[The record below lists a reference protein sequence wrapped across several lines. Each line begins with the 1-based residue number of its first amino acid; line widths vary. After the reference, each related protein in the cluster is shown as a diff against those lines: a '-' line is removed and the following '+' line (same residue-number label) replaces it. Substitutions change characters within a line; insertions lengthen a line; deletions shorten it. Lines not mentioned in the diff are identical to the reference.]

1 MAWFR
6 QVRDKDRLLR
16 AVRVDGG
23 VTTVRMTAEK
33 FSRPGY
39 RYHAR
44 VRTRTWLVWA
54 SLLFITLCAIS
65 ILRGQ
70 SMIADG
76 RRVWWLGD
84 DMMISMSYARSFAH
98 GDGLVW
104 YPGTPRVEGYS
115 NLGWTL
121 VMVAIHLLPL
131 SSSLTSLPVMVLNI
145 VLGVVVLALTA
156 RLSRVLAPDAV
167 FAAPATLL
175 ALLISADLGSWAV
188 NGWEFTLQ
196 TALFIWLVLRVLS
209 EARTDQPRP
218 LTFLLAGALGILR
231 VDGILWSMSVVVL
244 ALILSRQR
252 RKVLLWSLLTFLF
265 PLAQVLFRLRYYGFP
280 LPNTYYLKLTGW
292 SLVDRVYP
300 ALVGFYHF
308 LRPYGLILLAATWGA
323 WVSRDRAA
331 RALWLLGVPCFLY
344 TLYAGGDP
352 FGIRYFLP
360 WLPILFALA
369 FLAPHWTGWRLP
381 ARRYLFSLAVLVIS
395 VGVLAP
401 FRFWMS
407 DPLAMNLVRSGLFL
421 REAAAPEATIAVF
434 RAGIVPYYSELRAV
448 DLLGK
453 SDPVI
458 AHEPIQ
464 PHRIKSGHNKFDFD
478 YSLGQLQP
486 DLVMPVAYPNKQSD
500 RAEIER
506 KAQDDWHSWAYAIY
520 LNDVFSA
527 QYAGSIALMGN
538 QAVFVR
544 ADSPAQSRLMRGAC
558 SQVTQ
563 ANLSDLGLR
572 QICRVFD

>member
-6 QVRDKDRLLR
+6 QVRNKVRPRGQAVISRL
-16 AVRVDGG
+16 
-23 VTTVRMTAEK
+23 
-33 FSRPGY
+33 
-39 RYHAR
+39 AR

-70 SMIADG
+70 SMIVDG
-76 RRVWWLGD
+76 HRVWWLSD
-84 DMMISMSYARSFAH
+84 DMMVSMNYARSFAH
-98 GDGLVW
+98 GAGLVW
-104 YPGTPRVEGYS
+104 YPGAPRVEGYS

-121 VMVAIHLLPL
+121 VMVAVHLLPL
-131 SSSLTSLPVMVLNI
+131 SSSLTSLLIMVLNV
-145 VLGVVVLALTA
+145 VLGVAVLALTA
-156 RLSRVLAPDAV
+156 RLSRVLAPNAV
-167 FAAPATLL
+167 FAVPATLL
-175 ALLISADLGSWAV
+175 ALLINADLGSWAV
-188 NGWEFTLQ
+188 NGWEFAFQ
-196 TALFIWLVLRVLS
+196 TALFLWLVLRVLS
-209 EARTDQPRP
+209 EARSHRPRP
-218 LTFLLAGALGILR
+218 LTFLLAGALGVIR
-231 VDGILWSMSVVVL
+231 VDGMLWSMSVVVL
-244 ALILSRQR
+244 ALILNRER
-252 RKVLLWSLLTFLF
+252 RKVLLWSLLTFFF

-292 SLVDRVYP
+292 SMADRVYP

-323 WVSRDRAA
+323 WISRDRVA

-360 WLPILFALA
+360 WLPIMFALA
-369 FLAPHWTGWRLP
+369 FLAPHWTGWRMP
-381 ARRYLFSLAVLVIS
+381 SWRYLLSLAVLVIS

-401 FRFWMS
+401 FRFWKS
-407 DPLAMNLVRSGLFL
+407 DPYTMNLVRSGVFF
-421 REAAAPEATIAVF
+421 REAAAPEDTIAVF
-434 RAGIVPYYSELRAV
+434 TAGIVPYYSELPAV

-453 SDPVI
+453 NDPVI

-464 PHRIKSGHNKFDFD
+464 SHRIKSGHNKFDFD
-478 YSLGQLQP
+478 YSLGQWQP
-486 DLVMPVAYPNKQSD
+486 DLVMPVVYPNKQSD
-500 RAEIER
+500 RTELER
-506 KAQDDWHSWAYAIY
+506 KAQDEWHGWAHAIY

-527 QYAGSIALMGN
+527 QYAGSMVLMGN

-563 ANLSDLGLR
+563 ANLRDLGFR
-572 QICRVFD
+572 QLCRVFD

>member
-1 MAWFR
+1 MAVFR
-6 QVRDKDRLLR
+6 QVRDRVRPRGQAVISRL
-16 AVRVDGG
+16 
-23 VTTVRMTAEK
+23 
-33 FSRPGY
+33 
-39 RYHAR
+39 AR

-65 ILRGQ
+65 ILRSQ

-84 DMMISMSYARSFAH
+84 DMMISMSYARSLAR

-104 YPGTPRVEGYS
+104 YPGAPRVEGYS

-121 VMVAIHLLPL
+121 LMAAVHLLPL
-131 SSSLTSLPVMVLNI
+131 PSSLTSLPIMALNV

-175 ALLISADLGSWAV
+175 ALAISADLGMWAV

-209 EARTDQPRP
+209 EARTGQPRP
-218 LTFLLAGALGILR
+218 LTFLLAGVLGIIR

-244 ALILSRQR
+244 ALILNRQR
-252 RKVLLWSLLTFLF
+252 RKVLLWSLLAFLF

-292 SLVDRVYP
+292 GLVDRVHP
-300 ALVGFYHF
+300 AMIAFYHF
-308 LRPYGLILLAATWGA
+308 LRYYGLILLAATWGA
-323 WVSRDRAA
+323 WISRDRAA
-331 RALWLLGVPCFLY
+331 RALWFLGLPCFLY
-344 TLYAGGDP
+344 TFYAGGDA
-352 FGIRYFLP
+352 FGGMRYFLP

-369 FLAPHWTGWRLP
+369 FLAPHWAGWRMP
-381 ARRYLFSLAVLVIS
+381 ARRYLLSLAVLIIS

-401 FRFWMS
+401 FRFWTP
-407 DPLAMNLVRSGLFL
+407 DPFTTNLVRSGLFL
-421 REAAAPEATIAVF
+421 RETAAPEDTIAVF
-434 RAGIVPYYSELRAV
+434 AAGIVPYYSELRAV

-458 AHEPIQ
+458 AHQPIQ
-464 PHRIKSGHNKFDFD
+464 PHLIESGHNKFDFD
-478 YSLGQLQP
+478 YSLGQQQP
-486 DLVMPVAYPNKQSD
+486 DLVMPLAYPNKQSD

-506 KAQDDWHSWAYAIY
+506 KAQDDWYSWLYAIY
-520 LNDVFSA
+520 LNDVFST
-527 QYAGSIALMGN
+527 QYAGSMVLMGN
-538 QAVFVR
+538 LAVFVR
-544 ADSPAQSRLMRGAC
+544 ADSPAQSRLMHGAC

-572 QICRVFD
+572 RLCRVFD